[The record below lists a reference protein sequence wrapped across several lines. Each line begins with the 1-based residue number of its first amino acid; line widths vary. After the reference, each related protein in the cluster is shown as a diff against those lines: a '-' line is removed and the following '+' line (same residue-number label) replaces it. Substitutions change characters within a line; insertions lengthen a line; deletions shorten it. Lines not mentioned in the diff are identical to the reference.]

1 MPADFGY
8 EETEPEDQQE
18 QVEIL
23 SFTVHQYTQ
32 NSNSFE
38 WTSLKLHPTHPY
50 PDFLSSRWKQK
61 QQSSWSGLWSHCCK
75 IINCFIPWVCYKTKK
90 FTLSYLILQM
100 VKLKCLQQEKLIS
113 HSTDITGR
121 SDFKPLSQNSTVNL

>member
-38 WTSLKLHPTHPY
+38 
-50 PDFLSSRWKQK
+50 
-61 QQSSWSGLWSHCCK
+61 
-75 IINCFIPWVCYKTKK
+75 
-90 FTLSYLILQM
+90 
-100 VKLKCLQQEKLIS
+100 
-113 HSTDITGR
+113 
-121 SDFKPLSQNSTVNL
+121 